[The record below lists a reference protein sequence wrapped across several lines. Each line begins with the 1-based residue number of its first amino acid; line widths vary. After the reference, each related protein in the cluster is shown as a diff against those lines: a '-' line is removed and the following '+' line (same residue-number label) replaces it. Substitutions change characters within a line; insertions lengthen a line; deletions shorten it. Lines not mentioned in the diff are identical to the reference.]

1 MFPSQSNTFNLLQ
14 PPPVPHDPLLL
25 HPAGIPPFL
34 SCPVEQLPH
43 AIVYIFSQCL
53 TDVCQPGFENIINF
67 TSKKEWYKYT
77 HLFIIFFCSV
87 VVLYTTYVL
96 YLNFL
101 DLYLMVALITG
112 ATSGI
117 GRSTAVE
124 FAKNGYD
131 VIITGRRQERLMELK
146 DMIAKEYQVRVL
158 DLCFDVRDE
167 KQVEKA
173 IHSIPGDFK
182 RIDVLVNNAGLAAGL
197 SGIQD
202 GQLNHWEQMIDTN
215 VKGLLYVSKHVSK
228 ILIENKNGH
237 IINIGS
243 IAGKEVYAN
252 GNVYCATKHAVDAL
266 NKGMRID
273 LLHLGIRVS
282 SVNPGMVETEFSV
295 VRFEGDEERAKKV
308 YDRMVPL
315 KPEDVAETI
324 YWIASRPAHVN
335 INDVIIMPTVQANS
349 TTVLR

>member
-1 MFPSQSNTFNLLQ
+1 
-14 PPPVPHDPLLL
+14 
-25 HPAGIPPFL
+25 
-34 SCPVEQLPH
+34 
-43 AIVYIFSQCL
+43 
-53 TDVCQPGFENIINF
+53 
-67 TSKKEWYKYT
+67 
-77 HLFIIFFCSV
+77 
-87 VVLYTTYVL
+87 
-96 YLNFL
+96 
-101 DLYLMVALITG
+101 MVALITG

-117 GRSTAVE
+117 GQSTAIE

-146 DMIAKEYQVRVL
+146 NRLTKDYLVKVL
-158 DLCFDVRDE
+158 DLCFDVRNE

-202 GQLNHWEQMIDTN
+202 GELNHWEQMIDTN
-215 VKGLLYVSKHVSK
+215 VKGLLYVTKHVSK
-228 ILIENKNGH
+228 ILVENKKGH

-243 IAGKEVYAN
+243 IAAKEVYAN

-266 NKGMRID
+266 SKAMRID
-273 LLHLGIRVS
+273 LLSHGIRVS
-282 SVNPGMVETEFSV
+282 SVNPGMVETEFSM

-308 YDRMVPL
+308 YDKIVPL

-335 INDVIIMPTVQANS
+335 INDVIIMPTIQANS